1 MHYHQYIFILC
12 FDFASLFHVQR
23 GRTAMS
29 FARAKGHSAIVDLLT
44 ANGAVNGDY
53 DDDIVDEG
61 SDADNDA

>member
-1 MHYHQYIFILC
+1 
-12 FDFASLFHVQR
+12 
-23 GRTAMS
+23 MS